1 MIHSDR
7 SLVKPNLSFCWI
19 GLIIISLILL
29 SNYERKA
36 FHLVAEIFAVFF
48 ALSIFAITWN
58 ARHFMRNHFFLLIGN
73 IFLLLGILNLFHLLL
88 FMKLIANPLFH
99 SPRQLCL
106 TIYQVFGGSLII
118 APYLLNHRFSYP
130 KVLLSLAGFSLLL
143 LTLTAVLE
151 KYFLKVH
158 QHQLF
163 LIINLIVFAL
173 LVLGALATLAKK
185 RGYLDRISFRL
196 LIVANLGFISTMI
209 AQTLYPEG
217 GVAFVAA
224 PLLRIVSEY
233 LYFQVVIQTGLLA
246 PYHELSASREE
257 LAAEKERLD
266 VTLRSLGEGVIATDN
281 AGRIIL
287 LNRVAEELTGWNQV
301 AAQGRP
307 LDEVFTVTT
316 LPQQPAAN
324 ELAGGDS
331 PKILV
336 SRDNRLRFLAITDG
350 TMRDHHNQIVG
361 NVFVFRDITEKR
373 KMEEELLKNEK
384 LKSLGI
390 LAGGI
395 AHDFHNILAVLLGN
409 VQLSKLLLEKQKDI
423 YKYLNGMEESI
434 KRASRLTKELLTFSK
449 GGLPIKHRINLG
461 DLLTDTANF
470 ALNDWNAEYQFANS
484 SEIWPVEA
492 DEGQISQVF
501 NNLLINAAQAMRE
514 GGVIRICTENVYLL
528 HDETI
533 PLPEG
538 RYVKVVI
545 QDHGVG
551 IAKQNLPYVFDP
563 FFTTKPDGNGLGL
576 AAAHSIVAR
585 HEGHITVESE
595 FGVGTTFTVYL
606 PASFAD

>member
-1 MIHSDR
+1 MNHLDR
-7 SLVKPNLSFCWI
+7 NLVKPNLSLGWI
-19 GLIIISLILL
+19 GLVLLSLILL
-29 SNYERKA
+29 SYFNLET

-48 ALSIFAITWN
+48 ALSIFSITWN
-58 ARHFMRNHFFLLIGN
+58 ARNFMRNHFFLLIGN
-73 IFLLLGILNLFHLLL
+73 TFLLLGILNLFHLLL
-88 FMKLIANPLFH
+88 FMQMIANPLFN
-99 SPRQLCL
+99 SPLQISL

-118 APYLLNHRFSYP
+118 APYFLNHRLSYP
-130 KVLLSLAGFSLLL
+130 KILMFLVGLSVLFLA
-143 LTLTAVLE
+143 LTAFLE
-151 KYFLKVH
+151 KHFFQVH
-158 QHQLF
+158 HHQLF
-163 LIINLIVFAL
+163 LIVNLIVFTL
-173 LVLGALATLAKK
+173 LVLGALATLYKK
-185 RGYLDRISFRL
+185 RRYLDRSSFRL
-196 LIVANLGFISTMI
+196 LIIANLGFIPTMI
-209 AQTLYPEG
+209 SQTLYPEG
-217 GVAFVAA
+217 GVAFTVAH
-224 PLLRIVSEY
+224 LLRIVSEY
-233 LYFQVVIQTGLLA
+233 LYFQVVIQAGLLA
-246 PYHELSASREE
+246 PYLELSQSREE

-281 AGRIIL
+281 SGQIIL
-287 LNRVAEELTGWNQV
+287 INRVAEELTGWKQV
-301 AAQGRP
+301 EAKGQP
-307 LDEVFTVTT
+307 LDEVFTVTF
-316 LPQQPAAN
+316 LPKQQSSDELSAA
-324 ELAGGDS
+324 DP

-336 SRDNRLRFLAITDG
+336 SRDNRLRFVAITG
-350 TMRDHHNQIVG
+350 AVMRDHHNQIVG
-361 NVFVFRDITEKR
+361 NVLVFRDVTEKR

-423 YKYLNGMEESI
+423 YKYLNGMEDSI
-434 KRASRLTKELLTFSK
+434 KRASRLTKQLLTFSK

-484 SEIWPVEA
+484 SEVWPVEA

-501 NNLLINAAQAMRE
+501 NNLLINAAQAMPE
-514 GGVIRICTENVYLL
+514 GGLIRICTENIYLL

-563 FFTTKPDGNGLGL
+563 FFTTKSDGNGLGL
-576 AAAHSIVAR
+576 AAAHSIIQR

-606 PASFAD
+606 PACFED